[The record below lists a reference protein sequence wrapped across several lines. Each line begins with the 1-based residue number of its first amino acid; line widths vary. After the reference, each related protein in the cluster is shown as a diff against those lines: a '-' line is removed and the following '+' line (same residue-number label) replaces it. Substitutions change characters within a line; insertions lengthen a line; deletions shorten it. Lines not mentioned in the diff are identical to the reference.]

1 MPKARKPAARD
12 RSPLYRLIAAGQL
25 AHRAMLAPALQRGL
39 EAGDDALLHLL
50 ATSPSLTAA
59 DLAVA
64 TGLAPTQLRKRLGAL
79 IDRELIVLRAASPH
93 TLPQLMLTA
102 RGARLEALLA
112 EQWMELEQTLFA
124 ELTPRQRKTLGKR
137 LKDILLKLES

>member
-1 MPKARKPAARD
+1 MSKAKKAAARD

-25 AHRAMLAPALQRGL
+25 AHRAVLAPALQRGL
-39 EAGDDALLHLL
+39 EPGDDALLHLL
-50 ATSPSLTAA
+50 ATSASVTAA
-59 DLAVA
+59 DLAAA

-79 IDRELIVLRAASPH
+79 IDRELVVLRASSPH

-112 EQWMELEQTLFA
+112 DQWLELEQTLFA
-124 ELTPRQRKTLGKR
+124 ELKPRQRKTLGKR
-137 LKDILLKLES
+137 LKAILVKLET